1 MPLRRLE
8 GLLQGW
14 IRHSAEGHGFLL
26 TCGLLAF
33 AGTVTA
39 AYPVTAVVVPA
50 GLLVPRRWL
59 VIALCCAFGSAI
71 GATVLV
77 EVSHHIGWSQLY
89 AWFPHLAESDRW
101 QEMNRWLQEYGVL
114 SLFLIAAS
122 PLPQTPALV
131 FFGLTGHSVVPVFV
145 AILLGK
151 ILKYG
156 LFAWLTS
163 HFPERF
169 ERRENTP
176 PTEKDAP
183 HET

>member
-1 MPLRRLE
+1 MPLRRIE
-8 GLLQGW
+8 GWLHRW
-14 IRHSAEGHGFLL
+14 IRQSAEGRGFLW

-50 GLLVPRRWL
+50 VLLVPKRWST
-59 VIALCCAFGSAI
+59 VALSCAIGSSV

-77 EVSHHIGWSQLY
+77 EVSHHVGWTQLY
-89 AWFPHLAESDRW
+89 EWLPHLAESDRW
-101 QEMNRWLQEYGVL
+101 QEMNRWLQDYGVI

-131 FFGLTGHSVVPVFV
+131 FFGLSGHAVTPVFF

-156 LFAWLTS
+156 LFAWLAS

-169 ERRENTP
+169 ERREESP
-176 PTEKDAP
+176 ETEKDTP
-183 HET
+183 